1 MLTMAES
8 EDNKYK
14 PYILNCI
21 IVILIFTY
29 LLHVVFTMHKYNS
42 LSSLKYDFNNIIY
55 KNMDTTALFVHYS
68 YKGLSNSVFLY
79 MLLFM
84 LTILL
89 LSISFMMRRSISTFL
104 LIIYYVLMFFIM
116 VFPYFYLIYTQKSM
130 FLTSTHFLL
139 LTSYINDYS
148 LYIFIP
154 YYSILIGLTIYF
166 AFSQTPLKRLRLKPM
181 SKKSAKF
188 I

>member
-1 MLTMAES
+1 MLNMAES
-8 EDNKYK
+8 EDNRYK

-29 LLHVVFTMHKYNS
+29 LLHVVFTMQKYNS
-42 LSSLKYDFNNIIY
+42 LSSLKYDLNNIIF
-55 KNMDTTALFVHYS
+55 KNMDTTILFAHYS
-68 YKGLSNSVFLY
+68 YKGLSNSVYLYLFL
-79 MLLFM
+79 FV

-89 LSISFMMRRSISTFL
+89 LCKSFIIRRSISTFL
-104 LIIYYVLMFFIM
+104 LIIYYILMFFIM
-116 VFPYFYLIYTQKSM
+116 VYPYFYLIYTQKSM

-154 YYSILIGLTIYF
+154 YYSILIGLTLYF
-166 AFSQTPLKRLRLKPM
+166 VFSQTPLKRLRL
-181 SKKSAKF
+181 SK
-188 I
+188 